1 MSYEEGNGE
10 SSAALEQAVG
20 SPAWLLVE
28 TYLFV
33 SLFASRRKRRR
44 KMKTLMKLYLGRW

>member
-10 SSAALEQAVG
+10 SPAALEQAVG